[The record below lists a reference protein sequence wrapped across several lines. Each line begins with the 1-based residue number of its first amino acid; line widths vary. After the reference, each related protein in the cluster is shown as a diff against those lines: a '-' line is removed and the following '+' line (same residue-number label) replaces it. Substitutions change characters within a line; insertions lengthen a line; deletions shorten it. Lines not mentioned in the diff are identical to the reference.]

1 MVVRVLVRRRLLLLL
16 DARTSERRDERKEE
30 TELTRRRG
38 LRERSGGWCAAL
50 MRCRAGESES
60 ERERR
65 QAQRRGEERPP
76 QREQRPSLPL
86 SVLNS
91 R

>member
-1 MVVRVLVRRRLLLLL
+1 MVVRVLVRRRLLLL
-16 DARTSERRDERKEE
+16 DARTRERRDERKEE
-30 TELTRRRG
+30 TGLTRRRG

-65 QAQRRGEERPP
+65 HRRSEEERG
-76 QREQRPSLPL
+76 EQRPSLPL
-86 SVLNS
+86 
-91 R
+91 RP